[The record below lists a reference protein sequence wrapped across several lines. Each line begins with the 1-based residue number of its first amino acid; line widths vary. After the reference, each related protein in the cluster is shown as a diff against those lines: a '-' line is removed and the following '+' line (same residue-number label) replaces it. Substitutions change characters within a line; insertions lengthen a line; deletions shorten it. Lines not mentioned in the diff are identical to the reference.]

1 MCGADHGAESEPDGR
16 AIGGRVRIAI
26 VCGGLIPKINSKR
39 PVISENKGEIMP
51 GLRVISGEAKG
62 RKLRMVP
69 GGGTRPINDR
79 VKQALFNILGPD
91 VEQSMFLDLFAGT
104 GSVGIEALSRGAA
117 LAVFLDRDPR
127 AIRTIE
133 ANLEHTGLSE
143 KARVLRQDA
152 FVYLARKNGQQFDYA
167 YVAPPQF
174 KEIWHKAILKMDR
187 DAEVLNPD
195 AWVVAQIHPNE
206 YKELALDRLVE
217 FDRRRYGSTELVFY
231 ELTGS

>member
-1 MCGADHGAESEPDGR
+1 
-16 AIGGRVRIAI
+16 
-26 VCGGLIPKINSKR
+26 
-39 PVISENKGEIMP
+39 MP

-69 GGGTRPINDR
+69 GAGTRPINDR

-104 GSVGIEALSRGAA
+104 GSVGIEALSRGATF
-117 LAVFLDRDPR
+117 AVFLDTDPR

-133 ANLEHTGLSE
+133 ANLDHTGLSE
-143 KARVLRQDA
+143 KALVRRQDA
-152 FVYLARKNGQQFDYA
+152 FVYLAQKNGQTFDYA

-174 KEIWHKAILKMDR
+174 KEIWHKAILKLDR
-187 DAEVLNPD
+187 DEGVLNPD
-195 AWVVAQIHPNE
+195 AWAIAQIHPNE
-206 YKELALDRLVE
+206 YQELALEHLVE
-217 FDRRRYGSTELVFY
+217 FDRRRYGSTELIFY